1 MKEIQNGNLLAAQDG
16 FHSAAEADFL
26 QETLGGSRVA
36 VGLHLAGMCVRARL
50 GKVLKSVFRYLQICC
65 VVSHFA
71 PVGHSFVL
79 IVLETRTFLAVT
91 V

>member
-36 VGLHLAGMCVRARL
+36 VGLHLAGMCVRA
-50 GKVLKSVFRYLQICC
+50 C
-65 VVSHFA
+65 VR
-71 PVGHSFVL
+71 G
-79 IVLETRTFLAVT
+79 LAKC
-91 V
+91 